1 MTTQY
6 GAEPETQPPVPAA
19 VRAALTRVYAVQAI
33 PAVLEQFGVPAGPVL
48 QTVGL
53 SRQDFDDPERVAPF
67 SDLDRL
73 IGECVRTTRC
83 THFGLLVGQC
93 LRLQSLG
100 IAGHLTRH
108 APSVGDALRDLTAY
122 FVLQDDGALPTVA
135 IHDGRATL
143 SYGIHAVGIV
153 NSDQIYD
160 LAVAGMLNVLRE
172 LCGPAWEPE
181 FVRLPHR
188 RPADLRPYR
197 EILGARVRFD
207 SVQAAVA
214 FPSAWLEHPV
224 AGADP
229 TLRTVL
235 AERAARDLARQAP
248 QFHHDVCRVIR
259 GRLVAGDCC
268 RASVARD
275 LGLHP
280 RSLGRRLQASGT
292 SFQSMLDGI
301 RAQLATQL
309 LEDTRLP
316 VGRIAASVGYRDPTV
331 FARAFRR
338 WTGRTPRRYRADLA
352 RHARVHP
359 AEGPMSRKIGFP

>member
-1 MTTQY
+1 MY
-6 GAEPETQPPVPAA
+6 A
-19 VRAALTRVYAVQAI
+19 VRGI
-33 PAVLEQFGVPAGPVL
+33 PAVLERFGVPIEPVL

-53 SRQDFDDPERVAPF
+53 TRQDFDDPERVAPF
-67 SDLDRL
+67 PDLDRL

-83 THFGLLVGQC
+83 THFGLLVGQR
-93 LRLQSLG
+93 LSLQSLG
-100 IAGHLTRH
+100 IAGRLTRH
-108 APSVGDALRDLTAY
+108 APSVGAALRDLTAH
-122 FVLQDDGALPTVA
+122 FVLQDNGALPNVA

-153 NSDQIYD
+153 NADQIYD

-188 RPADLRPYR
+188 RPADLRAYH
-197 EILGARVRFD
+197 EILGARLRFD
-207 SVQAAVA
+207 SVQAAVV
-214 FPSAWLEHPV
+214 FPSSWLEHPV

-229 TLRTVL
+229 LLRTVL
-235 AERAARDLARQAP
+235 AERAARDLARHSP

-259 GRLVAGDCC
+259 SRLVAGDCC
-268 RASVARD
+268 RASVAHE

-280 RSLGRRLQASGT
+280 RSLGRRLQATGT
-292 SFQSMLDGI
+292 SFQALLDEM
-301 RAQLATQL
+301 RAQLARQL

-338 WTGRTPRRYRADLA
+338 WTGRTPRSYRADLSSEP
-352 RHARVHP
+352 REP
-359 AEGPMSRKIGFP
+359 